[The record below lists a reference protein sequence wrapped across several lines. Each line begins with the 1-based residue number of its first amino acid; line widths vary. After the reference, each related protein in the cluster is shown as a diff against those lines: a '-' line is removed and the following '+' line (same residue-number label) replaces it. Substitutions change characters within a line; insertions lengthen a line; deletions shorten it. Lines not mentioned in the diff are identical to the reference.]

1 MLSLIDWLIFF
12 LKNQL
17 EKGRLTRNK
26 FKIINLNGIKSNNAI
41 NIFTQ
46 KSPIDKVIQG
56 TPVL

>member
-1 MLSLIDWLIFF
+1 MNTDDLIYVV
-12 LKNQL
+12 KNQL

-46 KSPIDKVIQG
+46 KSPIDKVIHG